1 MNVLQKNVAKCFIQ
15 SFLCVGVRLNHLLV
29 LMHASFR
36 GGGGVKTP
44 QMGVDAFHTKT
55 YEKHLEDLLQ
65 KQNAHF
71 NPIGLAS

>member
-1 MNVLQKNVAKCFIQ
+1 MFYSKFFICG
-15 SFLCVGVRLNHLLV
+15 SEIEPPVGANARLI
-29 LMHASFR
+29 FW
-36 GGGGVKTP
+36 GGVKTP

-71 NPIGLAS
+71 NPIALAS